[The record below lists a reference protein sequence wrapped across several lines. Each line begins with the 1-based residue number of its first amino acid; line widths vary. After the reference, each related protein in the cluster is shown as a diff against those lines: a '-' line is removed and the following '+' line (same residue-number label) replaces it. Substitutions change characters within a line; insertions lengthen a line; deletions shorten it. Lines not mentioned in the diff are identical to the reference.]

1 MTNPRAELLWELI
14 ELRRPLPAILKDL
27 STLPWDCEETLVTI
41 KTEHVVAILERY
53 MSGNLASSTVEEWA
67 DAVELRDGIGFDPNS
82 RVAEAIYELANPL
95 ITQPLS
101 VHSASS
107 LVASL
112 GGAAT

>member
-1 MTNPRAELLWELI
+1 MTDPRAELLLELI

-27 STLPWDCEETLVTI
+27 SALPWDCDETLVTL

-67 DAVELRDGIGFDPNS
+67 DAVELRDGVGFGPNG

-95 ITQPLS
+95 ITQRLS
-101 VHSASS
+101 VQSASN